1 MAVLKKPAGAKAT
14 ASKSSAPAPE
24 SAGDGDADA
33 TVKLTIS
40 VKRRMP
46 DGSEVF
52 IAPGMERRCS
62 DADREAV
69 RAAMT
74 EEVQGWVTELLE
86 LYPDT
91 DPIEDSEG
99 DAEEGEADEIDLD
112 ALDDDSVSALCEHL
126 GLKGKTIKAKRAALA
141 EVDPGE
147 LGAAIAELSGD
158 GEDEAEFDL
167 DEVVQ
172 DEEVLAA
179 LCEHF
184 DIKAKTAK
192 LKIAALKKLDADEVA
207 AAYAEMTEGDGEGDG
222 EEGEGEDVDI
232 DTLDDDE
239 INALAEHFKIKGKT
253 KALKL
258 AALRK
263 LDIADVTAAYVE
275 LTGEGDGEEGE
286 GEEGDGEDEGGYT
299 EAELKALQLEELQAI
314 AEEWELPAPKLAK
327 TAKLAEKKTAY
338 IKAILKAQDAE

>member
-1 MAVLKKPAGAKAT
+1 
-14 ASKSSAPAPE
+14 
-24 SAGDGDADA
+24 
-33 TVKLTIS
+33 
-40 VKRRMP
+40 MP

-99 DAEEGEADEIDLD
+99 DAEEGEAEEIDLD

-141 EVDPGE
+141 DVDPTE
-147 LGAAIAELSGD
+147 LAAAYAELAEGD
-158 GEDEAEFDL
+158 GEEEGEEFDL
-167 DEVVQ
+167 DAVVQ

-184 DIKAKTAK
+184 EIKAKTAK
-192 LKIAALKKLDADEVA
+192 LKIAALKKLDIDDVA
-207 AAYAEMTEGDGEGDG
+207 AAYAEMTEEGDG
-222 EEGEGEDVDI
+222 EEDGEEAEDVDI
-232 DTLDDDE
+232 DSLDDDE
-239 INALAEHFKIKGKT
+239 IDALADHFKIKGKT
-253 KALKL
+253 KALKVS
-258 AALRK
+258 ALKK

-275 LTGEGDGEEGE
+275 LTGDDGEGDGEE
-286 GEEGDGEDEGGYT
+286 EGDGDEEGGYT
-299 EAELKALQLEELQAI
+299 EAELKALQLEDLQQI